1 MALKAIITAEEF
13 GKLGD
18 GLKGEYKSHK
28 VGDKDV
34 YMLDVSGVD
43 GYELDD
49 VRGLKTALGAERT
62 AKTNVE
68 KMLEKFKDID
78 PEAARAA
85 IAENA
90 ELKAIDPAKEAD
102 KIANTKFESA
112 KSQLT
117 AKHQQEITA
126 RDERVK
132 TLQSQVEKLLID
144 SAATAALAEAKGSV
158 DLLLP
163 HVRRFTRV
171 KEDNGEFSVEV
182 IDDKGNVRIGDSKGA
197 PMDIAGLVG
206 EMRSSEVFGRAFEGD
221 GKSGSGKQPGNGG
234 SGTQQPKRSQMTPEQ
249 KREFQQKHGQKAFL
263 ELPAK

>member
-1 MALKAIITAEEF
+1 MALKAILTAEEF

-18 GLKGEYKSHK
+18 MIKGEYKAHK
-28 VGDKDV
+28 IGDKDV

-49 VRGLKTALGAERT
+49 VRGLKTALGSERT
-62 AKTNVE
+62 AKTNAE
-68 KMLEKFKDID
+68 KLLEKFKDID
-78 PEAARAA
+78 PDAARTA

-102 KIANTKFESA
+102 KIANTKFENA
-112 KSQLT
+112 KTQLT
-117 AKHQQEITA
+117 AKHQADLKAVTDRNA
-126 RDERVK
+126 L
-132 TLQSQVEKLLID
+132 LQGQVEKLLID

-163 HVRRFTRV
+163 HVRKFTRV
-171 KEDNGEFSVEV
+171 KEENGEFSVEV

-197 PMDIAGLVG
+197 PMNIAGLVG

-234 SGTQQPKRSQMTPEQ
+234 SGTQQPKRSLMTPEA

-263 ELPAK
+263 ELPLK